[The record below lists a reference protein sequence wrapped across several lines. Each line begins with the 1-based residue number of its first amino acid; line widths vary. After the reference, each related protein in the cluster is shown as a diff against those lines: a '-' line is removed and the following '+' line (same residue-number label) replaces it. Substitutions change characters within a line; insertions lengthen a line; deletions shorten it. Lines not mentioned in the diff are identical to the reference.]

1 MPKKVSAKTAPKKG
15 TGKSLLFQTIKGM
28 RDVLPDEALWWERIR
43 AAIADVAG
51 FYNFSYIE
59 TPILEPLRLFER
71 GVGDETD
78 IVRKEMYVVKTKGGE
93 ALALRPEGTAP
104 VVRAYIEHGLSRLG
118 QPAKLYYVG
127 PFFRHENPQAGR
139 FRQFTQVGFEIIGG
153 QNDPIYDA
161 QVIVVFD
168 RLLKALRILKVSLKI
183 NSIGCRVCRP
193 FYKKQLTNYYR
204 QHEKELCPDCARR
217 LNTNVL
223 RLLDCKKEQC
233 QPLKVGAPNLL
244 DKICTICSHHLKGVL
259 EYLDE
264 LKIPYG
270 LDHQLVRGLDYYSRT
285 VFEFFVE
292 GPGSDVGALPGGGRY
307 DYLFESLGGRLT
319 PAVGGA
325 VSFERLVAV
334 MKAQE
339 VKLPVKNHK
348 KVFVVYI
355 GDLAKR
361 KALALVE
368 SLRTGGIQAGEAFGK
383 ESLKTQ
389 LKVADKEKYPLALIL
404 GQREIYEE
412 NVILRDLRN
421 SLQETV
427 ALDRIVE
434 EIRKRLKEK

>member
-1 MPKKVSAKTAPKKG
+1 MQKKSSAKTAPKKN
-15 TGKSLLFQTIKGM
+15 TEKPLLFQAPKGM
-28 RDVLPDEALWWERIR
+28 RDVLPDESPWWERIR
-43 AAIADVAG
+43 GAIADIAG
-51 FYNFSYIE
+51 FYNFLFID

-78 IVRKEMYVVKTKGGE
+78 IVRKEMYVVKTKGSE

-153 QNDPIYDA
+153 QNDPVYDA
-161 QVIVVFD
+161 QVIIAFD
-168 RLLKALRILKVSLKI
+168 RLLKALRISKVSLKI

-193 FYKKQLTNYYR
+193 FYKKQLMSYYR
-204 QHEKELCPDCARR
+204 QHEKELCLDCARR
-217 LNTNVL
+217 MGTNIL

-233 QPLKVGAPNLL
+233 QPFKAGAPNLL
-244 DKICTICSHHLKGVL
+244 DKICAICSHHLQVVL

-292 GPGSDVGALPGGGRY
+292 GPGSEVGALPGGGRY
-307 DYLFESLGGRLT
+307 DYLFEALGGRLT

-325 VSFERLVAV
+325 VSFERLISV

-339 VKLPVKNHK
+339 VKLQVKNDK

-355 GDLAKR
+355 GDIAKR
-361 KALALVE
+361 KAVALVE
-368 SLRTGGIQAGEAFGK
+368 ILRAGGIQAGEALGK
-383 ESLKTQ
+383 ESLKAQ
-389 LKVADKEKYPLALIL
+389 LKVADKEGYSLALIL

-427 ALDRIVE
+427 ALSRIVD
-434 EIRKRLKEK
+434 EIKKRLKGK